1 MDVLDVLLEIA
12 GAGAGLVADA
22 ALDAAVPPLH
32 DVGSEVQ
39 RWA

>member
-22 ALDAAVPPLH
+22 ALHAAVPLLH
-32 DVGSEVQ
+32 DVRTEVQ
-39 RWA
+39 RRP